1 MKTTAITTTKTQHL
15 DLVTDDGLDVKVLA
29 GLVSDRTASM
39 YQRDTKAFTV
49 WAKTQQLDPL
59 DPSAFARWRTVL
71 VTAPY
76 NDQGDQYSP
85 RTINRM
91 LSAVK
96 RVVREGAVQGYLGTQ
111 GRDIAD
117 QFDDVVGVRVV
128 AMKDR
133 VKKTARVRVSPST
146 MRAIINQ
153 PDVQTQV
160 GVRDRAFLLVLAS
173 SGVRVDDAVSLTLDQ
188 LEVRDD
194 GFGMMVMGKNQTE
207 PEFRPLTVEA
217 WNAVQK
223 WLDVRPVDSD
233 DVFVGSKGPG
243 RPWSLSA
250 MSAVGAWKLVKK
262 YAGRVD
268 PQLGQAI
275 KPHDFRRFV
284 GTQLAQTKGVDV
296 AQKVLGHKDARTT
309 LNHYVLS
316 EVSANVTEG
325 LF

>member
-1 MKTTAITTTKTQHL
+1 MKTTAITTTKTQQL

-29 GLVSDRTASM
+29 GLVSPRTASM

-133 VKKTARVRVSPST
+133 VKKTARVRVSPLT

-188 LEVRDD
+188 LEAVSY
-194 GFGMMVMGKNQTE
+194 TH
-207 PEFRPLTVEA
+207 LT
-217 WNAVQK
+217 
-223 WLDVRPVDSD
+223 LPTSD
-233 DVFVGSKGPG
+233 
-243 RPWSLSA
+243 
-250 MSAVGAWKLVKK
+250 LV
-262 YAGRVD
+262 
-268 PQLGQAI
+268 
-275 KPHDFRRFV
+275 
-284 GTQLAQTKGVDV
+284 
-296 AQKVLGHKDARTT
+296 
-309 LNHYVLS
+309 
-316 EVSANVTEG
+316 
-325 LF
+325 

>member
-194 GFGMMVMGKNQTE
+194 GFGIMVMGKNQTE